1 MKRLIA
7 IAAVIAAVLA
17 VLVLGTGARSDES
30 YKVRAI
36 FDNAGF
42 LVPGEDVKASGVV
55 IGTISSLEVTP
66 QKKAA
71 VVLEITDPAFK
82 DFKQDATCA
91 VRLQSLLGE
100 KYVACEPTQPRNE
113 GERASPPLR
122 KIREGPGKGE
132 YLLPISQ
139 TQSSVDLDMLNNVMQ
154 LPERERL
161 AIIINELGTG
171 LAGNGEELRAA
182 IRRANPALDN
192 FDKFLKVLADE
203 NVTLAKLAEDSDISL
218 TPLARERESISR
230 FIDKAGAT
238 ATATAEKGDALE
250 RNFELLP
257 QFLAELRPTMERLQG
272 FTEAATPVFT
282 DLGAAAPAI
291 NQLFAQLGP
300 FSEAALPTF
309 RTLGDAAEISRRA
322 LNAARPVIRD
332 VNQLATAVGPLG
344 NQFASGLRSL
354 RDQYGIQNFMRTVLG
369 FTGSLNGYDSV
380 SHYIRVYTY
389 LTRCLRYLTI
399 DDAQCST
406 TFANRLFIENEDAQ
420 NAGTASASTATAET
434 PQSGLSLPQVS
445 LPAADGSAPE
455 GTTTQTGADTAT
467 GGADGA
473 TSDDE
478 AASDGASGEDP
489 RAGVLGYLLGSEA
502 VR

>member
-1 MKRLIA
+1 
-7 IAAVIAAVLA
+7 
-17 VLVLGTGARSDES
+17 
-30 YKVRAI
+30 
-36 FDNAGF
+36 
-42 LVPGEDVKASGVV
+42 
-55 IGTISSLEVTP
+55 
-66 QKKAA
+66 
-71 VVLEITDPAFK
+71 
-82 DFKQDATCA
+82 
-91 VRLQSLLGE
+91 
-100 KYVACEPTQPRNE
+100 
-113 GERASPPLR
+113 
-122 KIREGPGKGE
+122 
-132 YLLPISQ
+132 
-139 TQSSVDLDMLNNVMQ
+139 MLNNVMQ

-203 NVTLAKLAEDSDISL
+203 NVTLARLAEDSDLDL
-218 TPLARERESISR
+218 TPLARERASISR

-272 FTEAATPVFT
+272 FTEAATPVFD
-282 DLGAAAPAI
+282 DLGAAAPSI

-322 LNAARPVIRD
+322 LTAARPVIRD
-332 VNQLATAVGPLG
+332 LNQLATAVGPLG
-344 NQFASGLRSL
+344 NQFGTGLRSL

-369 FTGSLNGYDSV
+369 FSGALNGYDSV
-380 SHYIRVYTY
+380 GHYVRVYTY
-389 LTRCLRYLTI
+389 LSQCLRYLVI
-399 DDAQCST
+399 DSSQCST

-434 PQSGLSLPQVS
+434 PQGGLSLPQVS
-445 LPAADGSAPE
+445 LPAAGTSTPESAQ
-455 GTTTQTGADTAT
+455 TQAGADTT
-467 GGADGA
+467 SGGADSSG
-473 TSDDE
+473 D
-478 AASDGASGEDP
+478 DGAATHDETAADSATGEDP

>member
-1 MKRLIA
+1 VKRLIA
-7 IAAVIAAVLA
+7 IAAVIVAALV

-42 LVPGEDVKASGVV
+42 LVPGEDVKSSGVV
-55 IGTISSLEVTP
+55 IGTISALEVTP

-113 GERASPPLR
+113 GERPAPSLR
-122 KIREGPGKGE
+122 KIRSGPGKGE
-132 YLLPISQ
+132 YLLPLSN
-139 TQSSVDLDMLNNVMQ
+139 TQSSVDLDMLNNVMR
-154 LPERERL
+154 LPERERFAL
-161 AIIINELGTG
+161 IINELGTG

-192 FDKFLKVLADE
+192 FDKFLKVLAEE
-203 NVTLAKLAEDSDISL
+203 NKTLAKLAEDSDIDL
-218 TPLARERESISR
+218 TPLARERASISR
-230 FIDKAGAT
+230 FIDKADAT

-257 QFLAELRPTMERLQG
+257 EFLAQLRPTLERLQG
-272 FTEAATPVFT
+272 FSEAATPVFR
-282 DLGAAAPAI
+282 DLGAAAPSI

-322 LNAARPVIRD
+322 LTAARPVIRD
-332 VNQLATAVGPLG
+332 VDQLATAVGPLG

-354 RDQYGIQNFMRTVLG
+354 RSQYGIQNFMRTTLG
-369 FTGSLNGYDSV
+369 FSGMLNGYDAV
-380 SHYIRVYTY
+380 SHYARVYAL
-389 LTRCLRYLTI
+389 LTTCLRAFTDRATGAGCATGWYRRQS
-399 DDAQCST
+399 AFAAST
-406 TFANRLFIENEDAQ
+406 SSADSATGEDAA
-420 NAGTASASTATAET
+420 AGGANTG
-434 PQSGLSLPQVS
+434 SGLQLPTVT
-445 LPAADGSAPE
+445 LPTAGQPDRSKQTIETGKSE
-455 GTTTQTGADTAT
+455 TIGTGAAGSGDN
-467 GGADGA
+467 GSPSAD
-473 TSDDE
+473 
-478 AASDGASGEDP
+478 DP

>member
-7 IAAVIAAVLA
+7 IAAVLVAALV
-17 VLVLGTGARSDES
+17 VLVVGTGARSDET

-55 IGTISSLEVTP
+55 IGTISALEVTP

-113 GERASPPLR
+113 GERPSPSLR
-122 KIREGPGKGE
+122 EIRDGPGKGE
-132 YLLPISQ
+132 YLLPLSN

-154 LPERERL
+154 LPERQRFAL
-161 AIIINELGTG
+161 IINELGTG

-203 NVTLAKLAEDSDISL
+203 NRTLAQLAEDSDVDL
-218 TPLARERESISR
+218 TPLARERASISR

-257 QFLAELRPTMERLQG
+257 QFLAQLRPTMERLQG
-272 FTEAATPVFT
+272 FSEAATPVFD

-322 LNAARPVIRD
+322 LTAARPVIRD
-332 VNQLATAVGPLG
+332 LDQLATAVGPLG
-344 NQFASGLRSL
+344 NQFATGLRSL
-354 RDQYGIQNFMRTVLG
+354 RSEYGIQNFMRTTLG
-369 FTGSLNGYDSV
+369 FSGMLNGYDSV
-380 SHYIRVYTY
+380 SHFARVYAQ
-389 LTRCLRYLTI
+389 LSICLR
-399 DDAQCST
+399 
-406 TFANRLFIENEDAQ
+406 TFTQ
-420 NAGTASASTATAET
+420 NNISCDTSWARRQAAFGASASSGEPVTTAPDDVDSTS
-434 PQSGLSLPQVS
+434 SGLALPTVT
-445 LPAADGSAPE
+445 LPASAPE
-455 GTTTQTGADTAT
+455 AGTGDAGLAGGGEPADSDQGSIDTTAT
-467 GGADGA
+467 
-473 TSDDE
+473 
-478 AASDGASGEDP
+478 GEDP

>member
-7 IAAVIAAVLA
+7 IAAVIVAALV
-17 VLVLGTGARSDES
+17 VLVVGTGARSDET

-55 IGTISSLEVTP
+55 IGTISALEVTP

-113 GERASPPLR
+113 GERPSPPLR
-122 KIREGPGKGE
+122 KIRDGPGKGE

-139 TQSSVDLDMLNNVMQ
+139 TQSAVDLDMLNNVMQ
-154 LPERERL
+154 LPERQRL

-192 FDKFLKVLADE
+192 FDKFLKVLAEE
-203 NVTLAKLAEDSDISL
+203 NVTLAKLAEDSDVDL
-218 TPLARERESISR
+218 TPLARERASISR

-257 QFLAELRPTMERLQG
+257 QFLAQLRPTMERLQG
-272 FTEAATPVFT
+272 FSEAATPVFN

-322 LNAARPVIRD
+322 LIAAKPVIRD

-344 NQFASGLRSL
+344 NQFATGLRSL
-354 RDQYGIQNFMRTVLG
+354 RSQYGIQNFMRTTLG
-369 FTGSLNGYDSV
+369 FSGALNGYDSV
-380 SHYIRVYTY
+380 SHFVRVYA
-389 LTRCLRYLTI
+389 LLSGCLRTNTVENVGCATAWSRRQLL
-399 DDAQCST
+399 DADVAST
-406 TFANRLFIENEDAQ
+406 SATAA
-420 NAGTASASTATAET
+420 TASEPGTSSS
-434 PQSGLSLPQVS
+434 SGLMLPNVT
-445 LPAADGSAPE
+445 LPAAGGSPAS
-455 GTTTQTGADTAT
+455 
-467 GGADGA
+467 GGAASTVG
-473 TSDDE
+473 SG
-478 AASDGASGEDP
+478 ASDASQSSGDDAAESGEEP